1 MTKKEVL
8 DEINKFSFEAR
19 LSLLEAALHN
29 LLEDYNGKLP
39 DRSNKKLL
47 KEGAEA
53 LLKNYEY
60 DGELTAFT
68 ALDHED
74 FHAQG

>member
-8 DEINKFSFEAR
+8 NEINKFSFEER
-19 LSLLEAALHN
+19 LSLLESALHN

-39 DRSNKKLL
+39 DRSNNDLL
-47 KEGAEA
+47 KKGAEA
-53 LLKNYEY
+53 LLKDYEY
-60 DGELTAFT
+60 NSELTPFT

-74 FHAQG
+74 FHA

>member
-8 DEINKFSFEAR
+8 NEFNKLSFEER
-19 LSLLEAALHN
+19 LSLLESALHD

-39 DRSNKKLL
+39 DRSKDLL
-47 KEGAEA
+47 QEGAKT
-53 LLKNYEY
+53 LLRDYKY
-60 DGELTAFT
+60 DAELTAFT